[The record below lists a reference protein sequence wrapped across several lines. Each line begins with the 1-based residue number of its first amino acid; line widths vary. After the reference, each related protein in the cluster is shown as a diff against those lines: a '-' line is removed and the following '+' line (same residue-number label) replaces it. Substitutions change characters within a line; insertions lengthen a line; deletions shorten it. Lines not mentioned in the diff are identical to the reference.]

1 MALKKNKIP
10 KRKLAPTKA
19 VEEDVQ
25 NVELPDEKQKRKL
38 DIWNKL
44 AIGVLT
50 LFLVACISIFFVLVN
65 IINDPEGMRFSKDGL
80 STLSNSRIFDSNGTL
95 VYEFGSEIREDV
107 KYDQLPQTV
116 IDAFLSIEDSRFF
129 EHNGFDLPRFLSA
142 AMTNL
147 QTGEFSQGGST
158 LTMQMIDNAFTS
170 NQEKKLLE
178 QKGSI
183 SKVEQ
188 VKLKIQEIYLSL
200 VAEQSISKEA
210 VFEYYVNRIW
220 FGSGNNTRGI
230 QKASQ
235 YYFSKDVSELNL
247 SEAAFLA
254 GTVNAPN
261 EYNPLGN
268 LYDFENDHLE
278 AGQNR
283 RNVTLDLM
291 LNHGY
296 ITEEEYQLTHD
307 TKLSYSI
314 KLQEVSQESDPNEA
328 YINQVIDE
336 VIELTGQDPG
346 IIPMDIYTALNSE
359 VQYQA
364 DQICKGNVIAFP
376 DDYFDVGFAI
386 IDNASGEIIAVGPGR
401 TYHEQAVKIDNSTDR
416 KQPGSSMKP
425 VIAYSSTF
433 DLLGWSTENTIA
445 DIKKDYWHNGSYLN
459 NADGK
464 FYGTVTLAYALGM
477 SKNTC
482 AAQAMEDLINVTGY
496 DYWVNFLRE
505 CGYDEDVCQNFNEQY
520 SIGGSDMWASPIQQ
534 ASAYSMFA
542 NKGVRIDSHRV
553 RSVIRRSDGEE
564 TARNAA
570 SHQILS
576 SGAAFMTSFLLY
588 KVVNGGYQNF
598 NNKLMDDYPCY
609 GKSGTSDWGDAGL
622 QYGIPQAAIRDEWSL
637 GYTSQFTIAVWSGY
651 TAVGF
656 TQGYYI
662 PTSYVS
668 AYTQAFDIS
677 NYLLDFCRQFG
688 NYTEIPVPDDVTQY
702 GNGYIRTE
710 ALNGGGVYTYQEP
723 EETEEEEEEEY
734 YEPIVP
740 EEEEKEEKEEKE
752 EPATEEETTPHTEEG
767 TIRLSNFFN
776 LFNIF
781 NWF

>member
-10 KRKLAPTKA
+10 KRKLAPTKP
-19 VEEDVQ
+19 VEEVQ
-25 NVELPDEKQKRKL
+25 DVELPEEKSKRKL
-38 DIWNKL
+38 DIWNKM

-50 LFLVACISIFFVLVN
+50 LFLVGCISVFFVLVN

-95 VYEFGSEIREDV
+95 VYEFGEEIREDV

-116 IDAFLSIEDSRFF
+116 IDSFLSIEDSRFF

-142 AMTNL
+142 AMANL
-147 QTGEFSQGGST
+147 QSGAFSQGGST
-158 LTMQMIDNAFTS
+158 LTMQMIDNAFTT
-170 NQEKKLLE
+170 NQEKKLIE

-183 SKVEQ
+183 SKLEQ
-188 VKLKIQEIYLSL
+188 VKLKIQEIYLAL
-200 VAEQSISKEA
+200 VAEQSISKES

-230 QKASQ
+230 QKAAE

-254 GTVNAPN
+254 GSVNAPN

-278 AGQNR
+278 AGQKR
-283 RNVTLDLM
+283 RNVTLELM

-296 ITEEEYQLTHD
+296 ITEEEFEMTRA
-307 TKLSYSI
+307 TKLSYRL
-314 KLQEVSQESDPNEA
+314 KLLETKVAADPNEA

-346 IIPMDIYTALNSE
+346 IIPMDIYTCLNTE

-364 DQICKGNVIAFP
+364 DQICKGNVIPFP
-376 DDYFDVGFAI
+376 DDYFDVGFAV

-425 VIAYSSTF
+425 VVAYSSTF
-433 DLLGWSTENTIA
+433 DLLGWSTEATVP

-459 NADGK
+459 NSDGK
-464 FYGTVTLAYALGM
+464 FLGNVTLAYALGV

-496 DYWVNFLRE
+496 DYWINFLRE

-520 SIGGSDMWASPIQQ
+520 SIGGANMWASPIQQ

-542 NKGVRIDSHRV
+542 NRGVRIDAHRV

-609 GKSGTSDWGDAGL
+609 GKSGTSDWGSDGL
-622 QYGIPQAAIRDEWSL
+622 QYGIPLAAIRDEWSV
-637 GYTSQFTIAVWSGY
+637 GYTSQFTVAVWSGY

-656 TQGYYI
+656 TQGFYI
-662 PTSYVS
+662 PTAYVS
-668 AYTQAFDIS
+668 SYTQAFDIS
-677 NYLLDFCRQFG
+677 NYLLDFCRQYG
-688 NYTEIPVPDDVTQY
+688 NYVEIPVPEDVTQY

-710 ALNGGGVYTYQEP
+710 SVNGPGGPNVYYEP
-723 EETEEEEEEEY
+723 EEEEEEEY
-734 YEPIVP
+734 YEPEEIP
-740 EEEEKEEKEEKE
+740 EEEEE
-752 EPATEEETTPHTEEG
+752 EPGKEIEEEEEEEEPDKHSSTG
-767 TIRLSNFFN
+767 AIRLPNFFN
-776 LFNIF
+776 LFNF
-781 NWF
+781 SYWFH